1 MMAKEKGGMVLIIGM
16 GGKPKKGKKDSV
28 KKAVREPRQRGGGGA
43 SDRARLHSFKQ
54 KMRADPEH
62 LDRVLGSLGIE
73 RKLLERVVEGKH
85 GKRLDSA
92 MEDDSVN
99 MPEMIDEAR
108 KLNAANKGQFTQSGD
123 AKPKLK
129 ALLERKGIS
138 LNEFKRSMTVNPTM
152 DFQERL
158 NSLSPEKENK
168 SREGPNTRKNRGKKE
183 EGSPEAPSEYSEM
196 PDDMFHGE
204 EDEESRYT
212 GGNHDPTPGSDEED
226 KLLDFYTRLYS
237 HKPNPEEAAMMHLR
251 PQGEDS
257 SRKYNRA
264 GPDMTPSTEFT
275 QANAPPGTH
284 LGSPDEDEDPSIGFD
299 AASIGATTPKGD
311 TANPRLLNDPK
322 SSRAGQGEERTIS
335 QFLQTS
341 FDNPNVMDAAWA
353 LLKGNPSM
361 RDAEGR
367 AINHPAAM
375 VYDDLAAQIH
385 LNEQNP
391 FDERAGNPDD
401 ESVAD
406 IIESMR
412 RGPGERFNEIG
423 QKLYDAGNKTK
434 SPKKEAIRATK
445 DDRNELDK
453 YRQEARNQTANTMEF
468 GNEDN
473 APGPNYGIEQSTGT
487 DVRMKPGNIME
498 QM

>member
-73 RKLLERVVEGKH
+73 RNLLERIVEGKH

-183 EGSPEAPSEYSEM
+183 EGSPEAPSDYSEM
-196 PDDMFHGE
+196 PDDMFYGE
-204 EDEESRYT
+204 EDGESHPRGLEAFGDRKYMSEKT
-212 GGNHDPTPGSDEED
+212 GRETLRENSPPYDSDDEEA
-226 KLLDFYTRLYS
+226 LLDFYTRLFS
-237 HKPNPEEAAMMHLR
+237 HKRDPIRAALQQLGRVTQGGDSPIDPDLEEQQLQLRESGGGPN
-251 PQGEDS
+251 
-257 SRKYNRA
+257 
-264 GPDMTPSTEFT
+264 MTPSTEFT
-275 QANAPPGTH
+275 QANAPPGTR

-322 SSRAGQGEERTIS
+322 SSRAGQGQERTIS

-341 FDNPNVMDAAWA
+341 SDNTNVMDPAWA
-353 LLKGNPSM
+353 LLKGNPDPVIQRM
-361 RDAEGR
+361 LR
-367 AINHPAAM
+367 P
-375 VYDDLAAQIH
+375 
-385 LNEQNP
+385 
-391 FDERAGNPDD
+391 
-401 ESVAD
+401 
-406 IIESMR
+406 R
-412 RGPGERFNEIG
+412 R
-423 QKLYDAGNKTK
+423 
-434 SPKKEAIRATK
+434 
-445 DDRNELDK
+445 
-453 YRQEARNQTANTMEF
+453 
-468 GNEDN
+468 
-473 APGPNYGIEQSTGT
+473 
-487 DVRMKPGNIME
+487 
-498 QM
+498 

>member
-1 MMAKEKGGMVLIIGM
+1 MMAKGKGGMVLIIGM
-16 GGKPKKGKKDSV
+16 GGKPKKKKDKKDM
-28 KKAVREPRQRGGGGA
+28 KKAVRPTRQRGGGGA

-73 RKLLERVVEGKH
+73 RRLLERIVEGKH

-183 EGSPEAPSEYSEM
+183 EGAREAPSDYSDYSEM

-204 EDEESRYT
+204 GEDEESRYT
-212 GGNHDPTPGSDEED
+212 TGNHDPIPDSDEED

-251 PQGEDS
+251 PRGLGHHKGS
-257 SRKYNRA
+257 STGA
-264 GPDMTPSTEFT
+264 DMTPSTEFT
-275 QANAPPGTH
+275 QANAPPGTR
-284 LGSPDEDEDPSIGFD
+284 LGSPEDDEDPSIGFD

-311 TANPRLLNDPK
+311 TANPRIISDPK
-322 SSRAGQGEERTIS
+322 STRAGQGQERTIS

-341 FDNPNVMDAAWA
+341 SDSKNVMNPAWA
-353 LLKGNPSM
+353 LLKGNP
-361 RDAEGR
+361 E
-367 AINHPAAM
+367 
-375 VYDDLAAQIH
+375 
-385 LNEQNP
+385 
-391 FDERAGNPDD
+391 
-401 ESVAD
+401 
-406 IIESMR
+406 
-412 RGPGERFNEIG
+412 
-423 QKLYDAGNKTK
+423 
-434 SPKKEAIRATK
+434 
-445 DDRNELDK
+445 DK
-453 YRQEARNQTANTMEF
+453 
-468 GNEDN
+468 
-473 APGPNYGIEQSTGT
+473 
-487 DVRMKPGNIME
+487 
-498 QM
+498 